1 MRLAHLYTHVN
12 DISEPLSRNKDNIKN
27 MEDKTHLNTAL
38 TFAQYKAT
46 F

>member
-1 MRLAHLYTHVN
+1 MHKHVN

-38 TFAQYKAT
+38 IFAQYKAT